1 MSLKLVFMG
10 TPDFATP
17 VLAGLIGAGHE
28 IAAVYSQP
36 ARQAGRGMSARL
48 SPVARLAMNK
58 GLRLLTPASL
68 KSSEEQADFAALGAD
83 AAVVVAYGLIL
94 PKPVLA
100 APRLGCFNLHAS
112 LLPRWR
118 GAAPI
123 QRAIMA
129 GDAETGMAMMRM
141 QEGLDTGPVCLTER
155 VPIAPGMTA
164 GDLHDVLRERGARLM
179 VEGLAQLEAGTLTCR
194 PQTAEGITY
203 AGKIDKA
210 EAHIDFARPAGDV
223 LNHIHGLSPWPGA
236 WAEVPGEGRILRVKI
251 LKAEASDGH
260 GRPGEVLDA
269 RFAIACSNGAI
280 RPLVVQREGR
290 AAMPLD
296 DYLRGTRLEPGTL
309 LI

>member
-17 VLAGLIGAGHE
+17 VLGRLIEAGHE

-36 ARQAGRGMSARL
+36 ARQAGRGMAARP
-48 SPVARLAMNK
+48 SPVACLATDK
-58 GLRLLTPASL
+58 GLRLLTPTSL
-68 KSSEEQADFAALGAD
+68 KNSEEQARFAALNAD

-94 PKPVLA
+94 PKAVLA

-129 GDAETGMAMMRM
+129 GDAETGVAVMRM
-141 QEGLDTGPVCLTER
+141 AEGLDTGPVCLTEKL
-155 VPIAPGMTA
+155 PILAGMTA
-164 GDLHDVLRERGARLM
+164 GELHDALSELGARLM
-179 VEGLAQLEAGTLTCR
+179 LEALAQLEAGTLTCR
-194 PQTAEGITY
+194 PQGEEGVIY
-203 AGKIDKA
+203 ATKIDKA
-210 EAHIDFARPAGDV
+210 EARIDFAHPAGEV

-236 WAEVPGEGRILRVKI
+236 WSEVPGDGRALRLKV
-251 LKAEASDGH
+251 LKAETSEGH

-269 RFAIACSNGAI
+269 RLAIACSRGAI
-280 RPLVVQREGR
+280 RPLVVQREGK
-290 AAMPLD
+290 AAMTLD
-296 DYLRGTRLEPGTL
+296 DFLRGTRLEPGTL
-309 LI
+309 LA